1 MEKFDFALDMEEKNL
16 IIKKLEKI
24 QKLIFKRKKI
34 KDIIQNKETEPFVIE
49 LCGLPKTGKTSCIN
63 IIRYFFENQK
73 ISVEVIDNRISI
85 YERLRNI
92 DSLKFNDNIIELSK
106 QKLKL
111 IKRKNPNI
119 IIMENGIIDS
129 YFFYQRLYD
138 NKKISEIEFKEKIK
152 KLTDDFKDIDQLYIM
167 NASLN
172 EVYKRDNKVVLDF
185 LINKKEDID
194 RFFYILI
201 SIDGTKIFEI
211 NTDSIDEKYTSL
223 ILIDSITNEILKKLN
238 KNSKSSSEE
247 FMDSYICKDEKEL
260 EKHKEKLDSDNMKLI
275 MKKD

>member
-1 MEKFDFALDMEEKNL
+1 MEKFDFVLDMEEKNL

-201 SIDGTKIFEI
+201 SIDGTKICEI